1 MTKQNNL
8 IHETS
13 LTQSALLHLPKQ
25 PFSQYDRPGHIS
37 DSDRGRQTWHT
48 LQSAKGHPYPFL
60 HLFTAGHLATS
71 HLTAGKLGQ
80 TTWPGAE
87 GKVMLPI
94 MLFFQTH
101 TTHFLALCCACRFV
115 WCSWHSVC
123 CAGPCVRACVQS
135 WGYAC
140 VCVCV
145 PDWIYTHHAWKRQT
159 FSDSKRNKKAPH
171 LCKTSH
177 LQELDEIQR

>member
-8 IHETS
+8 THETS

-25 PFSQYDRPGHIS
+25 PFSQHDRPRHIS
-37 DSDRGRQTWHT
+37 ESDRGRQTWHT
-48 LQSAKGHPYPFL
+48 LQPAKGHPYPFL

-101 TTHFLALCCACRFV
+101 TAHFLALCCACRFV
-115 WCSWHSVC
+115 WCSWHSQ
-123 CAGPCVRACVQS
+123 CAVLVHACVRVCS
-135 WGYAC
+135 PGGMRAC
-140 VCVCV
+140 VCVCLTEYILIMLEKGKHFLIAKETKKLHTYAKH
-145 PDWIYTHHAWKRQT
+145 PIYK
-159 FSDSKRNKKAPH
+159 N
-171 LCKTSH
+171 
-177 LQELDEIQR
+177 